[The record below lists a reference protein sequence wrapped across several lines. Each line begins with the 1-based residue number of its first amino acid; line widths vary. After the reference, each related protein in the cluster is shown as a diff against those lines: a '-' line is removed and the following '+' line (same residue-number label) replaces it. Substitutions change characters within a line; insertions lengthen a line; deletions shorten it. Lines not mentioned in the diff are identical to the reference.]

1 MEILSGILYIIFT
14 LIILHQKQLCENV
27 NICPVAG
34 IETAIQVQR
43 SNQLIFLSL
52 VSNWLGFIMQNVN
65 VRIVF

>member
-14 LIILHQKQLCENV
+14 LIIPNQKQLCENV

-52 VSNWLGFIMQNVN
+52 VSNWLGFIMRNVN

>member
-14 LIILHQKQLCENV
+14 LIIPNQKQLCENV

-43 SNQLIFLSL
+43 SNQRLWFQI
-52 VSNWLGFIMQNVN
+52 G
-65 VRIVF
+65 